1 MTTMYRID
9 ALDARIVLALD
20 DEPDA
25 TTLALA
31 RTLGVSRNTVHAR
44 LLRLARE
51 GALSGHSDR
60 LALAAMGYDLVAF
73 VSLEIDQDSDSGSIA
88 GLTAIPEVV
97 EVHSTTGR
105 ADLLVRVVAKDTED
119 LHRLT
124 RAIVAI
130 PGVVRSDTAI
140 SLERTMPHRTSALL
154 ERLAGGQESASAGA
168 ARGPGR

>member
-1 MTTMYRID
+1 MTSVYRID

-31 RTLGVSRNTVHAR
+31 TTLGVSRNTVHAR
-44 LLRLARE
+44 LRRLDRE
-51 GALSGHSDR
+51 GVLSGHSDR
-60 LALAAMGYDLVAF
+60 VALSAIGYDLVAF
-73 VSLEIDQDSDSGSIA
+73 VALEIDQDSDHGLVA

-105 ADLLVRVVAKDTED
+105 ADLLVRVVAKDTDD

-124 RAIVAI
+124 RAIVGI

-140 SLERTMPHRTSALL
+140 SLERTMPHRTTALL
-154 ERLAGGQESASAGA
+154 ARLAGDADPA
-168 ARGPGR
+168 